1 MHGSFPI
8 LETRFHDDLL
18 PGCQEFPNFIRILLQ
33 MEQGMA
39 HLETRMATF
48 FFSGP
53 LFFWNPEKTNR
64 LSFLGAEKK
73 TEPSASQVPIESS
86 AIYPLPTVCP
96 ALGETTV

>member
-18 PGCQEFPNFIRILLQ
+18 PGCQEFPNFIRIPLQ

-48 FFSGP
+48 FF
-53 LFFWNPEKTNR
+53 
-64 LSFLGAEKK
+64 
-73 TEPSASQVPIESS
+73 
-86 AIYPLPTVCP
+86 
-96 ALGETTV
+96 